1 MRRTRGRATGRA
13 VAETVGRAITVAIAV
28 AASGASP
35 LLAQVPDPP
44 PSGPRIFISVD
55 MEGVAGAVTDEQLG
69 KEGFEYAKF
78 RELMTEEA
86 NAAIA
91 AARAAGAG
99 DIVVA
104 DSHGGMQNLL
114 IDKLPADVQL
124 VRGSPRPLGM
134 MQGLDDTFGGVI
146 FVGYHAS
153 TANAEGVRAHTFS
166 SANLADLKLN
176 GVSVTEGAI
185 NAALAGHFGV
195 PVLAVSGDEAAV
207 KEVVGLVAGVETAP
221 VKWPYGFHAA
231 RTLTPAAA
239 REVIAAAVKR
249 GMDKRDAIEP
259 YRVTTPVE
267 MEIRFKSY
275 RPAEVLAWLP
285 GVKRADAH
293 AVRYTAPDVVEA
305 YRFLSFVLNYNA
317 GLTP

>member
-1 MRRTRGRATGRA
+1 MITARVLALVLAA
-13 VAETVGRAITVAIAV
+13 VHV
-28 AASGASP
+28 AAGGAS
-35 LLAQVPDPP
+35 AQSSDSPAADPP
-44 PSGPRIFISVD
+44 AAGPRIFISVD
-55 MEGVAGAVTDEQLG
+55 MEGVAGAVTNEQLG
-69 KEGFEYAKF
+69 KEGFEYARF

-99 DIVVA
+99 EIVVA

-114 IDKLPADVQL
+114 VEKLPADVQL

-134 MQGLDDTFGGVI
+134 MQGLDDTFDGVV
-146 FVGYHAS
+146 FVGYHAG
-153 TANAEGVRAHTFS
+153 TTNPEGVRAHTFS

-207 KEVVGLVAGVETAP
+207 REVASLVEGVETAP
-221 VKWPYGFHAA
+221 VKWSYGFHAA

-239 REVIAAAVKR
+239 REAIAAAVMR
-249 GMDKRDAIEP
+249 GMARRGSIAP
-259 YRVTTPVE
+259 HRVTAPVE
-267 MEIRFKSY
+267 MEIRFKAN

-285 GVKRADAH
+285 GVRRADAH
-293 AVRYTAPDVVEA
+293 AVRYTAADIVEA
-305 YRFLSFVLNYNA
+305 YRFLGFVLNYDA

>member
-1 MRRTRGRATGRA
+1 MRRG
-13 VAETVGRAITVAIAV
+13 VGRGVGRVAGILTTAT
-28 AASGASP
+28 ALLACATT
-35 LLAQVPDPP
+35 LLAQSADPP
-44 PSGPRIFISVD
+44 PAHGPRIFISVD

-99 DIVVA
+99 EILVA

-114 IDKLPADVQL
+114 LDRLPADVQL

-153 TANAEGVRAHTFS
+153 TSNSEGVRAHTFS

-207 KEVVGLVAGVETAP
+207 KEVAALVAGVETAP

-239 REVIAAAVKR
+239 RDVIAAAVKR
-249 GMDKRDAIEP
+249 GMEKREDIEP
-259 YRVTTPVE
+259 YRITTPVE

-293 AVRYTAPDVVEA
+293 AVRYTAADVVEA
-305 YRFLSFVLNYNA
+305 YRFLGFVLNYNA

>member
-1 MRRTRGRATGRA
+1 MTASLA
-13 VAETVGRAITVAIAV
+13 LAFAL
-28 AASGASP
+28 AAQAPAAPTADPSP
-35 LLAQVPDPP
+35 G
-44 PSGPRIFISVD
+44 GPRIFISVD
-55 MEGVAGAVTDEQLG
+55 MEGLAGAVTDEQLG
-69 KEGFEYAKF
+69 KDGFEYARY

-99 DIVVA
+99 EIVVA

-114 IDKLPADVQL
+114 LEKLPADVQV

-134 MQGLDDTFGGVI
+134 MQGLDDTFDGVV
-146 FVGYHAS
+146 FVGYHAG
-153 TANAEGVRAHTFS
+153 TTNPEGVRAHTFS

-207 KEVVGLVAGVETAP
+207 REVAALVEGVETAP
-221 VKWPYGFHAA
+221 VKWAYGFHAA

-239 REVIAAAVKR
+239 REAIAAAVTR
-249 GMDKRDAIEP
+249 GMQRRESIAPHRISS
-259 YRVTTPVE
+259 PVE

-293 AVRYTAPDVVEA
+293 AVRYTAADVVEA
-305 YRFLSFVLNYNA
+305 YRFLSFVLSYNA

>member
-1 MRRTRGRATGRA
+1 MTTARGLALVLA
-13 VAETVGRAITVAIAV
+13 AINVTAG
-28 AASGASP
+28 GAS
-35 LLAQVPDPP
+35 AQPADPP
-44 PSGPRIFISVD
+44 PAGPRIFISVD
-55 MEGVAGAVTDEQLG
+55 MEGVAGVVTDEQLG
-69 KEGFEYAKF
+69 KEGFEYARF

-99 DIVVA
+99 EIVVA

-114 IDKLPADVQL
+114 VEKLPADVQL

-134 MQGLDDTFGGVI
+134 MQGLDDTFDGVV
-146 FVGYHAS
+146 FVGYHAGTTNS
-153 TANAEGVRAHTFS
+153 EGVRAHTFS

-207 KEVVGLVAGVETAP
+207 REVASLVQGVETAP
-221 VKWPYGFHAA
+221 VKWSYGFHAA
-231 RTLTPAAA
+231 RTLSPAAA
-239 REVIAAAVKR
+239 REAIAAAVKR
-249 GMDKRDAIEP
+249 GMERRDAVEP
-259 YRVTTPVE
+259 HRITTPVE
-267 MEIRFKSY
+267 MEIRFKAY

-293 AVRYTAPDVVEA
+293 AVRYTAADVVEA
-305 YRFLSFVLNYNA
+305 YRCLGFVLNYSA

>member
-1 MRRTRGRATGRA
+1 MTPFAALA
-13 VAETVGRAITVAIAV
+13 VV
-28 AASGASP
+28 
-35 LLAQVPDPP
+35 LLAVQPPPADPP
-44 PSGPRIFISVD
+44 PAGPRIFISVD
-55 MEGVAGAVTDEQLG
+55 MEGLAGTVTDEQLG
-69 KEGFEYAKF
+69 KEGFEYARF

-91 AARAAGAG
+91 AARAAGAAE
-99 DIVVA
+99 IVVA

-114 IDKLPADVQL
+114 IEKLPPDVQV

-134 MQGLDDTFGGVI
+134 MQGLDDTFDGVVFI
-146 FVGYHAS
+146 GYHAG
-153 TANAEGVRAHTFS
+153 TTNPEGVRAHTFS

-207 KEVVGLVAGVETAP
+207 REVASLVEGVETAP
-221 VKWPYGFHAA
+221 VKWAYGFHAA

-239 REVIAAAVKR
+239 REAIAAAVTR
-249 GMDKRDAIEP
+249 GMERRDAIAP
-259 YRVTTPVE
+259 HRIASPVE
-267 MEIRFKSY
+267 MEIRFKAY

-285 GVKRADAH
+285 GVTRADAH
-293 AVRYTAPDVVEA
+293 AVRYTAADIVEA
-305 YRFLSFVLNYNA
+305 YRFLSFVLGYSA

>member
-1 MRRTRGRATGRA
+1 MKVAALRGAL
-13 VAETVGRAITVAIAV
+13 IAV
-28 AASGASP
+28 MTMAS
-35 LLAQVPDPP
+35 LAPSARPGWLHAQPVDPP
-44 PSGPRIFISVD
+44 ARGPRIFISVD
-55 MEGVAGAVTDEQLG
+55 MEGVAGVVTDEQLG
-69 KEGFEYAKF
+69 KEGFEYARF

-91 AARAAGAG
+91 AARGAGAG

-104 DSHGGMQNLL
+104 DSHGSMQNLL
-114 IDKLPADVQL
+114 LEKLPADVQV

-134 MQGLDDTFGGVI
+134 MQGLDDTFDGVI

-153 TANAEGVRAHTFS
+153 TANPEGVRAHTFS

-207 KEVVGLVAGVETAP
+207 KEVAALVAGVETAP
-221 VKWPYGFHAA
+221 VKWSYGFHAA
-231 RTLTPAAA
+231 RTLAPAAA
-239 REVIAAAVKR
+239 REAIAAAVKR
-249 GMDKRDAIEP
+249 GMGRRDEIEP
-259 YRVTTPVE
+259 HRIATPVE

-275 RPAEVLAWLP
+275 RPAEILAWLP

-293 AVRYTAPDVVEA
+293 AVRYAAADVVEA
-305 YRFLSFVLNYNA
+305 YRFLGFVLNYNA

>member
-1 MRRTRGRATGRA
+1 MRTLTAILVVLAGSGPG
-13 VAETVGRAITVAIAV
+13 VAQPV
-28 AASGASP
+28 
-35 LLAQVPDPP
+35 DP
-44 PSGPRIFISVD
+44 PSGAPRIFISVD
-55 MEGVAGAVTDEQLG
+55 MEGIAGVVTDEQLG
-69 KEGFEYAKF
+69 KEGFEYARF
-78 RELMTEEA
+78 RDLMTEEA

-99 DIVVA
+99 EIVVA
-104 DSHGGMQNLL
+104 DSHGSMQNLL
-114 IDKLPADVQL
+114 VEKLPADVQV

-134 MQGLDDTFGGVI
+134 MQGLDDTFDGVI

-153 TANAEGVRAHTFS
+153 TANPEGVRAHTFS

-207 KEVVGLVAGVETAP
+207 QEVAALVTGVETAP
-221 VKWPYGFHAA
+221 VKWSYGFHAA
-231 RTLTPAAA
+231 RTLSPAAA
-239 REVIAAAVKR
+239 REAIAGAVKR
-249 GMDKRDAIEP
+249 GMERRDAIEP
-259 YRVTTPVE
+259 HRLATPVE

-275 RPAEVLAWLP
+275 RPAEILAWLP
-285 GVKRADAH
+285 GVRRADAH
-293 AVRYTAPDVVEA
+293 AVRYTAADVVEA
-305 YRFLSFVLNYNA
+305 YRFLGFVLNYNA

>member
-1 MRRTRGRATGRA
+1 MEIARRWAAAAA
-13 VAETVGRAITVAIAV
+13 VVAVMAGDALAAFAQAPEVAV
-28 AASGASP
+28 PTPA
-35 LLAQVPDPP
+35 DR
-44 PSGPRIFISVD
+44 PSDAPRIFISVD
-55 MEGVAGAVTDEQLG
+55 MEGVAGVVTDEQLG
-69 KEGFEYAKF
+69 KEGFEYARF

-99 DIVVA
+99 EIVVA
-104 DSHGGMQNLL
+104 DSHGSMQNLL
-114 IDKLPADVQL
+114 LEKLPPDVQV

-134 MQGLDDTFGGVI
+134 MQGLDDTFDGVI

-153 TANAEGVRAHTFS
+153 TANTEGVRAHTFS
-166 SANLADLKLN
+166 SATLADLKLN

-207 KEVVGLVAGVETAP
+207 KEVAALVAGVETAP
-221 VKWPYGFHAA
+221 VKWSYGFHAA

-239 REVIAAAVKR
+239 REAIAAAVKR
-249 GMDKRDAIEP
+249 GMDRRDGIAP
-259 YRVTTPVE
+259 HRVTTPVE

-275 RPAEVLAWLP
+275 RPAEILSWLP

-293 AVRYTAPDVVEA
+293 AVRYTAADVVEA
-305 YRFLSFVLNYNA
+305 YRFLGFALNYNA